1 MLLYEWGKNLFFK
14 EWCMY
19 VFFMDVLL
27 ILNELV
33 KYVVLNVSDKEV
45 FEDII

>member
-1 MLLYEWGKNLFFK
+1 MF
-14 EWCMY
+14 
-19 VFFMDVLL
+19 FFMDVLL

>member
-1 MLLYEWGKNLFFK
+1 
-14 EWCMY
+14 MY